1 MKNKL
6 LLMQIGLALQIGAI
20 ALMLISLIFDA
31 ETVAAYA
38 FFSLAGIQVLDNLIL
53 GFKYND
59 KRRKAYL
66 KLLFWVQGVGTLI
79 AMIFAWSDV
88 EVLGGI
94 AFGFIYFGWIFI
106 PFFMVF
112 WSLYNSWKGI
122 KDAQLELQQNTTAQ
136 KLD

>member
-6 LLMQIGLALQIGAI
+6 LLMQIGLASQIGAI

-53 GFKYND
+53 GFKYDD

-79 AMIFAWSDV
+79 VLIFSWLSSRSG
-88 EVLGGI
+88 ELGILFLYI
-94 AFGFIYFGWIFI
+94 AWIFI

-122 KDAQLELQQNTTAQ
+122 KDAQLELE
-136 KLD
+136 